1 MHHSGGDEARPS
13 IAQVVSNLEQ
23 HIAQVEVK
31 SGQRIAQ
38 VEAKMDAHRAELI
51 KWMFVFWAETVIPV
65 LGMVVLLTR

>member
-1 MHHSGGDEARPS
+1 
-13 IAQVVSNLEQ
+13 VSNLEQ
-23 HIAQVEVK
+23 HIAQVGVK